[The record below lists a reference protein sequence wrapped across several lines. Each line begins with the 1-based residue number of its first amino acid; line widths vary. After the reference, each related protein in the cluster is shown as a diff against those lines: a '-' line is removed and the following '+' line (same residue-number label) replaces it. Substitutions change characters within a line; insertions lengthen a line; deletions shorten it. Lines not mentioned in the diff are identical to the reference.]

1 MSTIAMTTQLLG
13 PLALILA
20 GALLYLRLIR
30 PCAQAKY
37 ARLPPGPKPHW
48 LLGNELPN
56 KYPWRYFEQ
65 LTKEYG
71 DQGGEGCITIWQGQ
85 TPLVVVGRVAA

>member
-1 MSTIAMTTQLLG
+1 MFPSPTSTQIFVLVPLIIA
-13 PLALILA
+13 LAF
-20 GALLYLRLIR
+20 LYFWLTR

-48 LLGNELPN
+48 LLGNELPS
-56 KYPWRYFEQ
+56 KYPWRYFEE
-65 LTKEYG
+65 LTKQYG
-71 DQGGEGCITIWQGQ
+71 DKGGEGCITLWQGQ

>member
-1 MSTIAMTTQLLG
+1 MSSSPTTSYVLSGLTLL
-13 PLALILA
+13 LA
-20 GALLYLRLIR
+20 GALLYVWVTR

-48 LLGNELPN
+48 LLGNELPS